1 MTRKSYYEKTQEKLE
16 TLIKDTDWS
25 ASVSQNGDRAETVVE
40 FETASPAGE
49 DFIASLVI
57 SGKPTVKEIAGE
69 LQDYI
74 DSYDP
79 VAEAMPWVDS
89 EGHGKNGAP
98 DLKELIEDKEYMKGE
113 LKALLDKLTGTS
125 RSQPEETEKSA
136 AFDCLAVTQVQVFP
150 FVKPNA
156 KHTVGLATVVLNDQ
170 LILRE
175 LRIVAGVNGL
185 FVAYP
190 VVNPNEEDL
199 RTQFFPITR
208 QLREHIEN
216 CVLEKYQYEISQ
228 E

>member
-1 MTRKSYYEKTQEKLE
+1 MARKSYYEKTQEKLE
-16 TLIKDTDWS
+16 TLIKDTEWS
-25 ASVSQNGDRAETVVE
+25 ARVSQNGGRAETVVE
-40 FETASPAGE
+40 FETSSPAGE
-49 DFIASLVI
+49 DFISTLVI

-89 EGHGKNGAP
+89 EGHGQNGAP

-125 RSQPEETEKSA
+125 RSQPVETEKTS

-150 FVKPNA
+150 FAKPSGN
-156 KHTVGLATVVLNDQ
+156 HTVGLASVVLNDQ
-170 LILRE
+170 LMLRE
-175 LRIVAGVNGL
+175 LRIVDGVNGL

-216 CVLEKYQYEISQ
+216 CVLEKYQYAKEN
-228 E
+228 

>member
-1 MTRKSYYEKTQEKLE
+1 MARKSYYEKTQEKLE
-16 TLIKDTDWS
+16 EIIKDTEWS

-40 FETASPAGE
+40 FETSSPAGE
-49 DFIASLVI
+49 DFIAALVI

-74 DSYDP
+74 DCYDP

-113 LKALLDKLTGTS
+113 MGALLDKLTGAS
-125 RSQPEETEKSA
+125 RLQPEDREKSNY
-136 AFDCLAVTQVQVFP
+136 FDCLAVTQVQVFP
-150 FVKPNA
+150 FTKPEG
-156 KHTVGLATVVLNDQ
+156 HTVGIATVVLNDQ
-170 LILRE
+170 LILRD
-175 LRIVAGVNGL
+175 LKIVDGVNGL

-190 VVNPNEEDL
+190 HVNSKDDDL
-199 RTQFFPITR
+199 RSMFFPITR

-216 CVLEKYQYEISQ
+216 CVLEKYQYAKSIG
-228 E
+228 

>member
-1 MTRKSYYEKTQEKLE
+1 MVRKSYYEKTQEKLE
-16 TLIKDTDWS
+16 EIIKDTEWS

-40 FETASPAGE
+40 FETSSPAGE

-89 EGHGKNGAP
+89 EGHGMNGAP

-113 LKALLDKLTGTS
+113 LKALLCKLTGTS
-125 RSQPEETEKSA
+125 RQQPVENEKTD
-136 AFDCLAVTQVQVFP
+136 AFDCLAVTQVQVYP
-150 FVKPNA
+150 FIKPNA
-156 KHTVGLATVVLNDQ
+156 KHTVGLASVVLNDQ

-175 LRIVAGVNGL
+175 LRIVDGVNGL

-190 VVNPNEEDL
+190 EVNSKDEDL
-199 RTQFFPITR
+199 RTHFCPITR
-208 QLREHIEN
+208 QLREHIEA
-216 CVLEKYQYEISQ
+216 CVLEKYQYEK
-228 E
+228 EN